1 MILQYAGMSTKHKAN
16 KEQMIERNT
25 YFTVLFHQLSEVGE
39 QWMMFSE
46 KIELVTPLLFCIM
59 IRSFDGFIF
68 PASFNPPETAIL
80 YNDLSII

>member
-1 MILQYAGMSTKHKAN
+1 MHDITICRNVNKAQS
-16 KEQMIERNT
+16 KKGTDDREK

-46 KIELVTPLLFCIM
+46 KIELVTPLFFCIM

>member
-16 KEQMIERNT
+16 KEQMREK

-46 KIELVTPLLFCIM
+46 KIELVTPLFFCIM

-80 YNDLSII
+80 YNNLSII